1 MRVIGCLSPERG
13 ERIKPGAEAPGD
25 AARKNPSPGGATHDS
40 WSRLGSPLRG
50 FDLSF
55 WSSPGASAPGF
66 MRSPLPGL
74 RTIHQTHPRRRTGE
88 IARSLATSATA
99 SRSRRRGLTLFE
111 VLIALVIFV
120 TSMAAIGQLVSN
132 GVRAALQAR
141 FQTQAAMMCEAKLA
155 EVVAGIVPLTAGQ
168 AVYPDDPN
176 WSWTLALSAA
186 PVPHLLRAEV
196 TVKREGTNSK
206 GKASFTMARYVR
218 DPQMYLAAQEEA
230 QRLEQEKAEAAE

>member
-1 MRVIGCLSPERG
+1 MRVISCLSPKRG
-13 ERIKPGAEAPGD
+13 DRIKPGAVAPGD
-25 AARKNPSPGGATHDS
+25 AARENPSPGGATYDS
-40 WSRLGSPLRG
+40 WSRLG
-50 FDLSF
+50 
-55 WSSPGASAPGF
+55 
-66 MRSPLPGL
+66 SPLPGL
-74 RTIHQTHPRRRTGE
+74 RTIHQTHTSVRTGK

-99 SRSRRRGLTLFE
+99 ARSRRRGLTMFE

-186 PVPHLLRAEV
+186 PVPHLIRVEV

-218 DPQMYLAAQEEA
+218 DPQMYIAAQEEA
-230 QRLEQEKAEAAE
+230 ERIEQEKAEAAE